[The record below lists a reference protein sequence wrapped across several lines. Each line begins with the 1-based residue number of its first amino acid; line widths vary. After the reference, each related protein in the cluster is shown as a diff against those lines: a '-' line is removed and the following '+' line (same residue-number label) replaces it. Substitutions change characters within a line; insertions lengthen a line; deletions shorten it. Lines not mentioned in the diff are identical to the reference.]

1 MVRVQTNILCDQELK
16 ELAIARGIVL
26 STTLE
31 DALRTKLMQPEKK
44 EDIAVKIAELEAQT
58 KYLKSAEFRE
68 AQEAEVR
75 EQKAALD
82 EQKNDVKILRR
93 ALAKALATQNKHVY
107 NRLLHAY
114 CEKYKVEMVV
124 AVALAE
130 SKPKEGE

>member
-16 ELAIARGIVL
+16 ELALARGIIL
-26 STTLE
+26 STSLE
-31 DALRTKLMQPEKK
+31 EILRTKLMQPEKK
-44 EDIAVKIAELEAQT
+44 EDIAAKIAELEAQT

-68 AQEAEVR
+68 AQDVAAK
-75 EQKAALD
+75 EQKAAID
-82 EQKNDVKILRR
+82 EQKNDIKILRR
-93 ALAKALATQNKHVY
+93 ALAKSLQTQNKHGY

-124 AVALAE
+124 AVSLAE